1 MKTTVENGKKTLPP
15 FAKGDVIVY
24 ILIATL
30 IASLFVFC
38 ATFFR
43 PKNEGVEIY
52 ANGEKVF
59 SCRFDDDDFTVYE
72 SERFPVIT
80 TRRGDVLLL
89 TVYADSSKTS
99 HNDVEINFK
108 EKTAKVVDAD
118 CSPSKDCVRTPE
130 IRNGKGAIICVPHK
144 IKVLPTGGKLPLTTG

>member
-1 MKTTVENGKKTLPP
+1 MKTTVENGKETLSP
-15 FAKGDVIVY
+15 FAVGDVIVY

-38 ATFFR
+38 ATIF
-43 PKNEGVEIY
+43 KSENEGVEIF
-52 ANGEKVF
+52 ASGEKVF
-59 SCRFDDDDFTVYE
+59 SCRFDDDDFTIYE
-72 SERFPVIT
+72 NERFPVVT
-80 TRRGDVLLL
+80 ERRGDVLLL

-108 EKTAKVVDAD
+108 EKTARVTDAD
-118 CSPSKDCVRTPE
+118 CSPSKDCAHTPE

-144 IKVLPTGGKLPLTTG
+144 IKILPTGGKLPLTTG